1 MDTLP
6 YTQRSMVMSENNP
19 PFNDI
24 NGGSIDI
31 SHMLKNNT
39 DLRMKS
45 SYDELFS
52 ILGNSTHLTID
63 NSLGEIPVDNFAFIV
78 DGMIL
83 TLVSVFGVIGTI
95 MSIIVLVKPRLR
107 GTSRDFFSKFL
118 TALAI
123 YDTLFLSM
131 AIMMFGMP
139 ALSFWL
145 VKIINTL

>member
-1 MDTLP
+1 
-6 YTQRSMVMSENNP
+6 MSENNP

-24 NGGSIDI
+24 NGGSID
-31 SHMLKNNT
+31 SCHMLKNNT
-39 DLRMKS
+39 DLRMEN

>member
-1 MDTLP
+1 
-6 YTQRSMVMSENNP
+6 MVMSENNP
-19 PFNDI
+19 LFDDST
-24 NGGSIDI
+24 GGSIDI
-31 SHMLKNNT
+31 SHILKNST
-39 DLRMKS
+39 DLQMES

-52 ILGNSTHLTID
+52 MLGNSTHLTID

-78 DGMIL
+78 DGIIL

-95 MSIIVLVKPRLR
+95 MSIIVLIKPRLR

-145 VKIINTL
+145 VEIINTL